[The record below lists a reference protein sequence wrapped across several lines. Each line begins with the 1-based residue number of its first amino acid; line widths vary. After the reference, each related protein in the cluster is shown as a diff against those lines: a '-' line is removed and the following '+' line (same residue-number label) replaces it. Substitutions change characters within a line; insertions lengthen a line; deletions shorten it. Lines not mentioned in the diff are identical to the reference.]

1 MTEAKPQKCASCGG
15 ALSPTTTTLTLR
27 RNGVAV
33 NFDDVPCLRC
43 QSCGEEEFD
52 GPLSVELGRV
62 AEAFFQTGTIVDSLP
77 EPIRHV
83 HVDVSARALAAVSQS
98 A

>member
-1 MTEAKPQKCASCGG
+1 MTEAKREKCAACGG
-15 ALSPTTTTLTLR
+15 PLSPTTTTLMLR

-43 QSCGEEEFD
+43 AACGEEEFD

-62 AEAFFQTGTIVDSLP
+62 AEAFFETGTIVASLP
-77 EPIRHV
+77 DPIHHV
-83 HVDVSARALAAVSQS
+83 HVDVSARELAAV
-98 A
+98 